1 MKKHS
6 TADLMLVFCTLIWGG
21 TFPAIKIA
29 LQQISP
35 WTVVCLR
42 FSFAGLLFAAIYRRR
57 LVQANL
63 QLMLRGIALG
73 LFFFA
78 GFSLQTF
85 GLVFT
90 SSSRSAFITE
100 MLVIFIPLIYYV
112 MYRRAPSIFTSVG
125 IVVVL
130 FGLFLLTSPGGELT
144 LNGGDWLTLGCALA
158 FSAYIIGVGAWSAP
172 ETRGVLSTLQC
183 LTVAALSLLG
193 VDLRGAKLVAGAELW
208 LALSYLALPGT
219 VIVVL
224 LQMHYQ
230 PQTTPARAG
239 VIFALEPVFAMVY
252 AVLLGLEDASPRAIT
267 GAVVVTFGVVLSEL
281 GSAWNARSSVADAR
295 RSATG
300 ICRN

>member
-21 TFPAIKIA
+21 TFPAVKIA

-35 WTVVCLR
+35 WTVVSLR
-42 FSFAGLLFAAIYRRR
+42 FTVAGVLFAAIYGRQ
-57 LVQANL
+57 LVQADL

-112 MYRRAPSIFTSVG
+112 MYRRAPSIFTSAG

-144 LNGGDWLTLGCALA
+144 LNRGDWLTLGCALA

-172 ETRGVLSTLQC
+172 GTRGALSTLQC
-183 LTVAALSLLG
+183 LTVAALSLPGINLPS
-193 VDLRGAKLVAGAELW
+193 ANLVAGAELW

-224 LQMHYQ
+224 LQMRYQ

-252 AVLLGLEDASPRAIT
+252 AIVLGLEDASSRAIT